1 MRLIGYIRVSRVA
14 GREGD
19 SFISPDAQKER
30 IMALAAAHGHTLVG
44 WQTDLDQSGARLDR
58 PAFQE
63 ALAQVERGEADG
75 IAVAK
80 LDRFAR
86 SVSGAGRAMERL
98 EACGGTLLVGDLGM
112 DTSTPAGKLMRNVLM
127 ALAEFDLDRIRE
139 NWRTASRMAVRRG
152 VHVSGVPPFG
162 YQRRGDGGLEPDPA
176 TAPLVHETFV
186 RRAAGESWQSLCE
199 MLDERAPRVRPWRP
213 STVAS
218 MVGRRT
224 YLGEAWAGETVNV
237 GAHDPLV
244 TRAEWEAAQSRQ
256 PRAPR
261 SGHESLLTGIVRCAA
276 CGTLMTPGSDGR
288 RGYRRYDCQNRVC
301 RARSAIS
308 ARRLDEH
315 VEQIVLDAAGA
326 ARPVRGR
333 PNTRPLRAALT
344 VLEQAET
351 ELGAYRDSQL
361 VSVIGQTAFAAG
373 LTERATRVAEA
384 RETVAGLQR
393 LAPLRQLDSRLV
405 SRWPSM
411 SVVARREILRAALE
425 RVEVRRAHSRGKG
438 TPVGDRVRVV
448 WRGSARV

>member
-1 MRLIGYIRVSRVA
+1 MRLIGYVRVSRVA

-30 IMALAAAHGHTLVG
+30 IEALAAAHGHAIVG

-98 EACGGTLLVGDLGM
+98 EACGGALLVGDLGM

-139 NWRTASRMAVRRG
+139 NWKTASRMAVRRG
-152 VHVSGVPPFG
+152 VHVSGVAPFG
-162 YQRRGDGGLEPDPA
+162 YRRRPDGGLEPDPV
-176 TAPLVHETFV
+176 TAPLVRDVFV
-186 RRAAGESWQSLCE
+186 RRAAGESWQALCR
-199 MLDERAPRVRPWRP
+199 MLDERAARETPWRQ
-213 STVAS
+213 STLS
-218 MVGRRT
+218 SLIGRRT

-237 GAHDPLV
+237 GAHDPIV
-244 TRAEWEAAQSRQ
+244 SRAEWEAAQSRQ

-276 CGTLMTPGSDGR
+276 CGELMTPGSDGR

-301 RARSAIS
+301 PERSAIS
-308 ARRLDEH
+308 ARKLDGY
-315 VEQIVLDAAGA
+315 VEELVLAEAAA

-333 PNTRPLRAALT
+333 PPSRPLRAALAA
-344 VLEQAET
+344 VEQAEA
-351 ELGAYRDSQL
+351 ELAAYRDGNL
-361 VSVIGQTAFAAG
+361 VSVIGQAAFAAG
-373 LTERATRVAEA
+373 LAERAARVAEA
-384 RETVAGLQR
+384 RERVAYMQR
-393 LAPLRQLDSRLV
+393 LVPLRQLDRRLV
-405 SRWPSM
+405 ARWPGL

-425 RVEVRRAHSRGKG
+425 RVEVRRAHSRGQG
-438 TPVGDRVRVV
+438 TPVVDRVRVV
-448 WRGSARV
+448 FRSGAGV